1 MVRQMASMSH
11 LNTNRFDQSQ
21 KEYLIKKQRNHT
33 EKVHLPLINSH
44 TRDRSNDGKTQAHKK
59 SAIMTHKVSIKSR
72 LSNKLETLLPS
83 YEKTPRKKPFKPQLG
98 MLLEGKR
105 MMI

>member
-1 MVRQMASMSH
+1 MSH
-11 LNTNRFDQSQ
+11 INTNRFDHSQ
-21 KEYLIKKQRNHT
+21 KDYMGRKQRNPG
-33 EKVHLPLINSH
+33 EKLHLPLINSH
-44 TRDRSNDGKTQAHKK
+44 TRDRSNDGKTLAHKK
-59 SAIMTHKVSIKSR
+59 STIMTHKVSLKSSP
-72 LSNKLETLLPS
+72 LFMKETFLPS